1 MSSTKGLP
9 TAQPEEVGFSSEGL
23 ARISPAMQKFIDR
36 NEAPCVITLAARHG
50 KVAHFETQG
59 MMDVDAKKPVETDT
73 IFRMYSMTKP
83 ITGVATLMLYEEGH
97 FSLEDPISKFIPAFK
112 DPVVSVFDP
121 PRGYVPT
128 PSPLGLTVS
137 AHREITIRDC
147 LTHTTG
153 LASGRRTPIALL
165 GPFREAMR
173 GMAGGPAEEG
183 AQTVATMKERVE
195 RLAKLPLSFHP
206 GTAWEYGSSNSVAGV
221 LVEVISGKTL
231 DEFFR
236 ERIFEPLGMNDTSF
250 YLPEEKLPRF
260 AANYA
265 LQREEGEWKMVVAD
279 VPETSVKVKGPKVVF
294 GGGGE
299 MGGVLSTVSDYARFA
314 QMLLN
319 NGELN
324 GVRLLSRKTVELMTT
339 NHTGDLYVWL
349 RGYGY
354 GWGLGVSVRTEMTGR
369 TAVGSI
375 GEYGW
380 GGAACTQYFADPKE
394 DLFGLMFS
402 QVMNAR
408 MKPDFTL
415 REDFH
420 RLVYQALL

>member
-1 MSSTKGLP
+1 MSTTRGLV
-9 TAQPEEVGFSSEGL
+9 TAKPEEVGFSSECL
-23 ARISPAMQKFIDR
+23 ARIRPAMQKFIDR
-36 NEAPCVITLAARHG
+36 EHAPCVITLAARHG
-50 KVAHFETQG
+50 KVAHFEIQG
-59 MMDVDAKKPVETDT
+59 MMDIESKKPVEKDT

-83 ITGVATLMLYEEGH
+83 ITGVAALMLYEEGH
-97 FSLEDPISKFIPAFK
+97 FQLEDPISRFIPAFK
-112 DPVVSVFDP
+112 NPVVSVFDP
-121 PRGYVPT
+121 PKGYVPA
-128 PSPLGLTVS
+128 PSPLGLTVP
-137 AHREITIRDC
+137 AQREITVRDC

-153 LASGRRTPIALL
+153 LASARRTPIALL
-165 GPFREAMR
+165 GPFRQVMQGTAFAP
-173 GMAGGPAEEG
+173 GEETD
-183 AQTVATMKERVE
+183 TVLTMKERVE

-206 GTAWEYGSSNSVAGV
+206 GSAWEYGYSNSVAGV

-236 ERIFEPLGMNDTSF
+236 ERIFEPLGMNDTSY
-250 YLPEEKLPRF
+250 YLPEEKIGRF
-260 AANYA
+260 ATNYA
-265 LQREEGEWKMVVAD
+265 LRNDEDKWKMVVAD
-279 VPETSVKVKGPKVVF
+279 VPETSAKVKGPKVVF

-299 MGGVLSTVSDYARFA
+299 MGGVLSTVADYARFA

-319 NGELN
+319 GGELDGN
-324 GVRLLSRKTVELMTT
+324 RLLSRKTVDLMTT

-369 TAVGSI
+369 STVGST

-394 DLFGLMFS
+394 DMFGLMFS

-408 MKPDFTL
+408 AKPDFTM

-420 RLVYQALL
+420 RLVYQALI